1 VTSPAVGAVPDSA
14 NGAAPGQRPDPV
26 AQRLHEALAARG
38 ETVAAAE
45 SLTAGLFCAT
55 LATVP
60 GASATLRGG
69 AVVYATDLKTRLAG
83 VSADLLAAYGPVSPQ
98 TAAALAEGIRV
109 RCSAT
114 WGIGLTGVAG
124 PEAVDGNAPGRVYL
138 GLSDG
143 LLTVVH
149 ELDLPGDRATVR
161 AGAVQAALQ
170 RLLGRLEEHPL
181 PGGPT
186 GNAGPG
192 QGVTPSADV
201 PTPGR

>member
-1 VTSPAVGAVPDSA
+1 MSSA
-14 NGAAPGQRPDPV
+14 
-26 AQRLHEALAARG
+26 AQRLHAALLARG

-69 AVVYATDLKTRLAG
+69 AVVYATDLKTTLAG
-83 VSADLLAAYGPVSPQ
+83 VPADLLAASGPVSES
-98 TAAALAEGIRV
+98 TAAALAEGIRT

-114 WGIGLTGVAG
+114 WGVGLTGVAG
-124 PEAVDGNAPGRVYL
+124 PDPVDGHRPGRVYL

-149 ELDLPGDRATVR
+149 ELDLPGDRAEIR
-161 AGAVQAALQ
+161 AAAVEVALH
-170 RLLGRLEEHPL
+170 RLLDRLAEHPL
-181 PGGPT
+181 PGDPG
-186 GNAGPG
+186 GNAAGRG
-192 QGVTPSADV
+192 GVTP
-201 PTPGR
+201 

>member
-1 VTSPAVGAVPDSA
+1 MSSP
-14 NGAAPGQRPDPV
+14 
-26 AQRLHEALAARG
+26 AQRLHAALLARG

-55 LATVP
+55 LAEVP

-69 AVVYATDLKTRLAG
+69 AVVYATDLKTTLAG
-83 VSADLLAAYGPVSPQ
+83 VPADVLAAAGPVSER

-114 WGIGLTGVAG
+114 WGVGLTGVAG
-124 PEAVDGNAPGRVYL
+124 PDPVDGHRPGRVYL

-149 ELDLPGDRATVR
+149 ELDLPGDRAQIR
-161 AGAVQAALQ
+161 AAAVDLGLR
-170 RLLGRLEEHPL
+170 RLLDRLAEAPL
-181 PGGPT
+181 PGDPG
-186 GNAGPG
+186 GNATGRG
-192 QGVTPSADV
+192 GVTP
-201 PTPGR
+201 